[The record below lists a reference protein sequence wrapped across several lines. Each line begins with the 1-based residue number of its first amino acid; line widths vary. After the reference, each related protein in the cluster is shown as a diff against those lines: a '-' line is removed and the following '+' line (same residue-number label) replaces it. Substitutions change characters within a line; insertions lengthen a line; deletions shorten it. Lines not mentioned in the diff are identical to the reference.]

1 MPGTTKIDCVAQLAA
16 AEIIHQMGGLSLD
29 PDVLGLCNACMHS
42 LRVPTVDISLS
53 AARARS
59 LTHTHRYIG
68 QTPRMLAEA
77 NGHMNIVALID
88 SPPADEGEEEK

>member
-1 MPGTTKIDCVAQLAA
+1 M
-16 AEIIHQMGGLSLD
+16 
-29 PDVLGLCNACMHS
+29 
-42 LRVPTVDISLS
+42 VDISLS

-59 LTHTHRYIG
+59 LTHTHWYIG